1 MPGWYI
7 HMDVARK
14 ALDDLAANATA
25 APIFSSQGLSAAQV
39 RNIARANPAYAA
51 LGAIGPD
58 IFFLL
63 PDYKPPVGQMLWK
76 LASAIIELYTAWDDN
91 FLGPFESAMGPI
103 GNNLADEE
111 NALTGGL
118 KDTLETIFAEANS
131 ILHDF
136 ILKLILEQY
145 DFFGLLSS
153 GLQAGVDEQT
163 FFWSDMFHYRET
175 SRFAAVLWQR
185 ASDPTIVRT
194 RRIAPGSRLSPSDG
208 WRTSRQ
214 TSPGMLSSTR
224 RSGRPTGYIGNGTIW
239 SRITWILRSTER
251 TMVRSRSTI
260 KWPMPRF
267 ICGSRSIRTAPRATT
282 FSTPSQTRPIRQA
295 ITAPTSPA
303 VTPSGMSTPTC
314 PTASPGSWLTR

>member
-76 LASAIIELYTAWDDN
+76 LASAIIELYTACDDN

-163 FFWSDMFHYRET
+163 FFWSDMFHYSET
-175 SRFAAVLWQR
+175 SRFA
-185 ASDPTIVRT
+185 
-194 RRIAPGSRLSPSDG
+194 
-208 WRTSRQ
+208 
-214 TSPGMLSSTR
+214 
-224 RSGRPTGYIGNGTIW
+224 
-239 SRITWILRSTER
+239 
-251 TMVRSRSTI
+251 
-260 KWPMPRF
+260 
-267 ICGSRSIRTAPRATT
+267 
-282 FSTPSQTRPIRQA
+282 
-295 ITAPTSPA
+295 
-303 VTPSGMSTPTC
+303 
-314 PTASPGSWLTR
+314 